1 LPEVPEVLGGRAVDL
16 DALGDLESVVISA
29 PSRHR

>member
-1 LPEVPEVLGGRAVDL
+1 MGGLAVDL